1 MYSFLFDRKICEV
14 CLWNKQITQ
23 TLNNAHRSNTDS
35 RCFATEFGVLLA
47 DCDTPDVTR
56 GCEIGVLWYS
66 VRFWR
71 QKSCDLAHKDPDQR
85 QLGKLVKFWQWVK
98 CWKLVIIN
106 PSTCVCSFL
115 LRASEYSSWDN
126 WRDVLRG
133 TVWEFRHRRDWRH
146 GHGSGESS
154 DREYSE
160 SFTVNQ
166 DVCGNFLFYYKS
178 LQITLRA
185 FKVQPV
191 DYVITNY

>member
-1 MYSFLFDRKICEV
+1 M
-14 CLWNKQITQ
+14 
-23 TLNNAHRSNTDS
+23 
-35 RCFATEFGVLLA
+35 
-47 DCDTPDVTR
+47 
-56 GCEIGVLWYS
+56 
-66 VRFWR
+66 
-71 QKSCDLAHKDPDQR
+71 
-85 QLGKLVKFWQWVK
+85 
-98 CWKLVIIN
+98 
-106 PSTCVCSFL
+106 CSFL

-191 DYVITNY
+191 DYVITNYKFVSESGLCKLIVLSSRANTIQTQIQIQMQFVLPSWHKVGQQSYKYSPCSEYFSGTGAGLKQRPVATCRCPPAGQRTR